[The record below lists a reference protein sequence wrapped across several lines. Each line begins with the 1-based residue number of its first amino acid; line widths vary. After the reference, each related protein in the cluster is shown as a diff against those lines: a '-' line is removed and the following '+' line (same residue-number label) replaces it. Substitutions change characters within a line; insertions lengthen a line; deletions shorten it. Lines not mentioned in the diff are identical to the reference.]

1 MTLVI
6 FLIIIGFEICRVSI
20 YCTSIRSKQMS
31 LKMKHLMEQTGESK
45 STILFYVKEGLLP
58 EPEKPKPNLHLY
70 DESCINIIKFIKYLQ
85 SQFSYS
91 IAQIQAIFKENK
103 FNFADDFSM
112 MLRSLQMMSG
122 SSDGKWYS
130 DDDFLELSELTQK
143 ELDESLKRGW
153 LFRQEQGFSTQELKL
168 VDVFKRA
175 KILGLNEKLFDA
187 YVKAAREL
195 AKIEYTLGSEMLERD
210 KSLNNEHYELL
221 FDAILTLKPYLFNM
235 HTMQEHQKQMD
246 SKNRGEK

>member
-1 MTLVI
+1 
-6 FLIIIGFEICRVSI
+6 
-20 YCTSIRSKQMS
+20 MS
-31 LKMKHLMEQTGESK
+31 LKMKNLMEQTGESK

-91 IAQIQAIFKENK
+91 IAQIKAIFKENK
-103 FNFADDFSM
+103 FNFSDDFSM

-122 SSDGKWYS
+122 ASDGKWYG

-143 ELDESLKRGW
+143 ELDEYIKRGL

-168 VDVFKRA
+168 VEVFKRA
-175 KILGLNEKLFDA
+175 KALGLDEKLFDA
-187 YVKAAREL
+187 YVKSAREL
-195 AKIEYTLGSEMLERD
+195 AKLEYALGSKMLERD

-221 FDAILTLKPYLFNM
+221 FDSILTLKPYIFNM
-235 HTMQEHQKQMD
+235 HTMQEHKKQMEL
-246 SKNRGEK
+246 K

>member
-1 MTLVI
+1 
-6 FLIIIGFEICRVSI
+6 
-20 YCTSIRSKQMS
+20 MS

-70 DESCINIIKFIKYLQ
+70 DESCISIIKFIKYLQ
-85 SQFSYS
+85 NQFSYS

-103 FNFADDFSM
+103 LNFSDDFSM

-122 SSDGKWYS
+122 NSDGKWYN
-130 DDDFLELSELTQK
+130 DDDFLELSELSQK
-143 ELDESLKRGW
+143 ELDDYLKRGL

-168 VDVFKRA
+168 VEVFRRA
-175 KILGLNEKLFDA
+175 KTFGLDEGLFDS

-195 AKIEYTLGSEMLERD
+195 AKIEYTLGSAMLELD

-221 FDAILTLKPYLFNM
+221 FDIILTLKPYLFNM
-235 HTMQEHQKQMD
+235 HTMQEHQKQMEL
-246 SKNRGEK
+246 K